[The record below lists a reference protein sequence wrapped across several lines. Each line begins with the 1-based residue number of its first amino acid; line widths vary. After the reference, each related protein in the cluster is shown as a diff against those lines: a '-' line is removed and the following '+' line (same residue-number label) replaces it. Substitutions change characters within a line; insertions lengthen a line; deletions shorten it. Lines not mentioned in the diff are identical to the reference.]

1 MGSQR
6 RDGVD
11 GRQTTRHLKGH
22 ERETVTETDAE
33 SVTRSPP
40 SRLRDSS
47 TMSGAGNTGSSEK
60 KMKSTISEAQ
70 TTLLLK
76 RRNRT
81 LGCQGR

>member
-11 GRQTTRHLKGH
+11 GRQTTRRPTGH

-33 SVTRSPP
+33 SETRSPP

-47 TMSGAGNTGSSEK
+47 TMSGAGKPGSSGK

-70 TTLLLK
+70 TNLLLK
-76 RRNRT
+76 KRNRT